1 MSAEE
6 QQWERF
12 WAVYF
17 CPILFLAPHL
27 PAPSS
32 PPPCWF
38 VMGRSAPHTHRAG
51 SCGHISMWRDA
62 ALPIP
67 TGLVHVVT
75 SVCFHMC
82 MYIGAASDV
91 YSGHAWGIAH
101 AQHVL
106 RPWTRGNADVC
117 VCVCVCVCARAREYA
132 CICIYSFST
141 SSHAHLTCD
150 MSL

>member
-1 MSAEE
+1 MLHS
-6 QQWERF
+6 
-12 WAVYF
+12 F
-17 CPILFLAPHL
+17 CDRWSCWLKNNNGSGFGRYIFVPF
-27 PAPSS
+27 SS
-32 PPPCWF
+32 LRLTSPRPP
-38 VMGRSAPHTHRAG
+38 RHHRVG
-51 SCGHISMWRDA
+51 LSWDA

-106 RPWTRGNADVC
+106 RRWTRGNADVC